1 MQKATP
7 EPGFPRRIPPGN
19 PRAVASAVLLA
30 ISAWPEAYTA
40 AAAIEA
46 PPDTFTAADLRQ
58 SARARDPG
66 LVAGVPGWTAILT
79 LHDAAELDMTVPDG
93 EDFAPCD
100 TFIMYDGSRRSIG
113 DLARRALR
121 LSADDAAWLF
131 GADRTRAE
139 VTGALSRIAGGGPA
153 RDPAPPQAPAPAP
166 VARRSRSPAAPA
178 ARRRPPAR

>member
-1 MQKATP
+1 MQKTTP

-19 PRAVASAVLLA
+19 PRAVASAVLVA
-30 ISAWPEAYTA
+30 VSAWPEAYAA

-58 SARARDPG
+58 AARARDPG

-131 GADRTRAE
+131 GADRTTAE
-139 VTGALSRIAGGGPA
+139 VAGALSRIAGGTPA
-153 RDPAPPQAPAPAP
+153 RDAAPQAPDPAP
-166 VARRSRSPAAPA
+166 GTRRSRATAGPA
-178 ARRRPPAR
+178 ARRRLPAR